1 MEKPLLQIIHYT
13 DMHLASDGYI
23 DTRWQLKRL
32 YPRLSHEWQ
41 QGWAGP
47 QRAVLN
53 DFIRLIEDLKQGAP
67 LDNSE
72 GDPAWAD
79 RPTWLVDTGDGTT
92 FGDLVSLQEWRDWSD
107 SFEQAA
113 KPHGRL
119 MRVYGNHDAW
129 PGIFPPFEPNLQLAM
144 NIQRNM
150 LRKKHFPACWPEP
163 PWTVSVPGTPTPGG
177 AVPSQ
182 VELCVVNTVDHDVVL
197 NTLAVGVAARD
208 WHWARPLSALPDT
221 PADDLATR
229 ALAQPGGQY
238 GRHLRIV
245 AMHYPVANDATP
257 GSPRWQ
263 KVLANRKR
271 FAQDLQG
278 HRQVKPLVAH
288 LLLAGHTHMAFPG
301 VGQLPPSASAATHTP
316 LVAGQC
322 QVVSASLS
330 QAILPGS
337 PLKANETWAESRAR
351 LSPYQCT
358 VLRFYSQDHDPFEII
373 MDRAI
378 AGADDTGIFSFLP
391 LAPGSHQTV
400 ERMTFRL

>member
-1 MEKPLLQIIHYT
+1 METPLLQIIHYT

-23 DTRWQLKRL
+23 KTRWQLKL
-32 YPRLSHEWQ
+32 VYPRLSHEWQ

-47 QRAVLN
+47 RRAVLN
-53 DFIRLIEDLKQGAP
+53 DFIRLIEDLKKGAP

-92 FGDLVSLQEWRDWSD
+92 FGDAASLDEWQDWTKK
-107 SFEQAA
+107 FEQAA
-113 KPHGRL
+113 EPNARL

-129 PGIFPPFEPNLQLAM
+129 PTTFPLFAGTQYAM
-144 NIQRNM
+144 NQQRDM
-150 LRKKHFPACWPEP
+150 LRLHYFNTTWPQP
-163 PWTVSVPGTPTPGG
+163 PWTVTVPGAVTGG
-177 AVPSQ
+177 AQSQ
-182 VELCVVNTVDHDVVL
+182 IELYAVNTVDHGL
-197 NTLAVGVAARD
+197 FMNTAALGVAARD
-208 WHWARPLSALPDT
+208 RHWTLHPTFPLDT
-221 PADDLATR
+221 PADDLANQ
-229 ALAQPGGQY
+229 ALAQPGGAAA
-238 GRHLRIV
+238 RHLRIA
-245 AMHYPVANDATP
+245 AMHYPVTDDATP
-257 GSPRWQ
+257 GHIWPT
-263 KVLANRKR
+263 KVLWNRQR
-271 FAQDLQG
+271 FARDLQR
-278 HRQVKPLVAH
+278 HPSVTPLVAH

-301 VGQLPPSASAATHTP
+301 VGQLPRSASAATHTP

-337 PLKANETWAESRAR
+337 PLNANETWAESRAR

-400 ERMTFRL
+400 ERMTFWL